1 MKDISASDSPGNVTK
16 VSTVSIKATKM
27 HVVITLDA
35 IPSFFFYFSDV
46 FLHMTR
52 SLAQNTM
59 FVPFQIR

>member
-35 IPSFFFYFSDV
+35 IPIFLFYFSDV

-52 SLAQNTM
+52 SLAQNTTL
-59 FVPFQIR
+59 FLFPVR